1 MKFFQNDSSK
11 RREIMTLQD
20 KLNNLK
26 SNFEKSAPKE
36 AVEIMHRATSDLSNS
51 GIMDGIIK
59 IGDTAPEFE
68 LKDNDEKVIR
78 LKDFLVNGPVVLS
91 FYRGKW

>member
-1 MKFFQNDSSK
+1 
-11 RREIMTLQD
+11 MTLQD

-26 SNFEKSAPKE
+26 ANFEKSAPKE
-36 AVEIMHRATSDLSNS
+36 AVEIMHRVTSDLSNS
-51 GIMDGIIK
+51 GIMDGVVK
-59 IGDTAPEFE
+59 TGDRAPEFE

-78 LKDFLVNGPVVLS
+78 LKDFLVKGPVVLS

>member
-1 MKFFQNDSSK
+1 
-11 RREIMTLQD
+11 MTLQE

-26 SNFEKSAPKE
+26 ANFEKSAPKE
-36 AVEIMHRATSDLSNS
+36 TLEIMHRATGDLSNS
-51 GIMDGIIK
+51 GIMEGVVK
-59 IGDTAPEFE
+59 TGDTAPEFE

-78 LKDFLVNGPVVLS
+78 LKDFLVKGPVVLS

>member
-1 MKFFQNDSSK
+1 
-11 RREIMTLQD
+11 MTLQE

-26 SNFEKSAPKE
+26 ANFEKSAPKE
-36 AVEIMHRATSDLSNS
+36 ALKIMHRATNDLNNS
-51 GIMDGIIK
+51 GIMDGVAK
-59 IGDTAPEFE
+59 TGDTAPEFE

-78 LKDFLVNGPVVLS
+78 LKDFLAKGPLVLS

>member
-1 MKFFQNDSSK
+1 
-11 RREIMTLQD
+11 MTLQE

-26 SNFEKSAPKE
+26 ANFEKNAPKE
-36 AVEIMHRATSDLSNS
+36 ALEIMHRATGDLSNS
-51 GIMDGIIK
+51 GIMDGVVK
-59 IGDTAPEFE
+59 TGDPAPEFE

-78 LKDFLVNGPVVLS
+78 LKDFLVKGPVVLS

>member
-1 MKFFQNDSSK
+1 
-11 RREIMTLQD
+11 MTLQG

-26 SNFEKSAPKE
+26 ANFEKSAPKK

-51 GIMDGIIK
+51 GIMDGVVK
-59 IGDTAPEFE
+59 TEDTAPEFE

-78 LKDFLVNGPVVLS
+78 LKDFLVKGPVVLS

>member
-1 MKFFQNDSSK
+1 
-11 RREIMTLQD
+11 MTLQD

-26 SNFEKSAPKE
+26 ANFEKSAPKE

-51 GIMDGIIK
+51 GILDGVVK
-59 IGDTAPEFE
+59 IGDTTPEFA
-68 LKDNDEKVIR
+68 LKANDDKMIR
-78 LKDFLVNGPVVLS
+78 LKDFFAKGPVVLS

>member
-1 MKFFQNDSSK
+1 
-11 RREIMTLQD
+11 MTLQD

-26 SNFEKSAPKE
+26 ANFEKSAPKK
-36 AVEIMHRATSDLSNS
+36 AVEIMHRATGDLSNS
-51 GIMDGIIK
+51 GIMDGVVK
-59 IGDTAPEFE
+59 TEDTAPEFE

-78 LKDFLVNGPVVLS
+78 LKDFLVKGPVVLS

>member
-1 MKFFQNDSSK
+1 
-11 RREIMTLQD
+11 MTLQD

-26 SNFEKSAPKE
+26 ANFEKSAPKE
-36 AVEIMHRATSDLSNS
+36 ALEIMHRATSDLSNS

-68 LKDNDEKVIR
+68 LKDNDEKIIR

>member
-1 MKFFQNDSSK
+1 MIFFQNDSSK

-26 SNFEKSAPKE
+26 ANFEKSAPKE

-51 GIMDGIIK
+51 GIMDGIVK

-78 LKDFLVNGPVVLS
+78 LRDFLAKGPVVLS

>member
-1 MKFFQNDSSK
+1 
-11 RREIMTLQD
+11 MTLQE

-26 SNFEKSAPKE
+26 ANFEKSAPKE
-36 AVEIMHRATSDLSNS
+36 ALTIMHRATSDLSNS
-51 GIMDGIIK
+51 GIMDGVIK
-59 IGDTAPEFE
+59 NGDTAPGFE

-78 LKDFLVNGPVVLS
+78 LKDFLSRAPVVLS

>member
-1 MKFFQNDSSK
+1 
-11 RREIMTLQD
+11 MTLQE

-26 SNFEKSAPKE
+26 ANSEKSISKE
-36 AVEIMHRATSDLSNS
+36 TLTSMHRATSDLINS
-51 GIMDGIIK
+51 GIMDRVIK
-59 IGDTAPEFE
+59 TGDTAPDFE

-78 LKDFLVNGPVVLS
+78 LNDYLSGGPVVLS

>member
-1 MKFFQNDSSK
+1 
-11 RREIMTLQD
+11 MTLQE

-26 SNFEKSAPKE
+26 ANFEKSAPKE

-51 GIMDGIIK
+51 EIMGRVVK

-78 LKDFLVNGPVVLS
+78 LKDYLVKGPVVLS

>member
-1 MKFFQNDSSK
+1 
-11 RREIMTLQD
+11 MTLQE

-26 SNFEKSAPKE
+26 ANFEKSAPKE
-36 AVEIMHRATSDLSNS
+36 AVKIMHRATNDLSNS
-51 GIMDGIIK
+51 GIMDGVVK
-59 IGDTAPEFE
+59 TGDTAPEFE

-78 LKDFLVNGPVVLS
+78 LKDFLVKGPVVLS

>member
-1 MKFFQNDSSK
+1 
-11 RREIMTLQD
+11 MTLQE

-26 SNFEKSAPKE
+26 ANFEKSAPKE

-51 GIMDGIIK
+51 EIMGRVVK

-68 LKDNDEKVIR
+68 LKDNDEKVVR
-78 LKDFLVNGPVVLS
+78 LKDFLAKGPVVLS